1 MYHISYAKLTSFQH
15 YEFYHFIANRTKGF
29 NGHLFSHSPQPTA
42 HSPTAAELN
51 PELQPDYNPL
61 SIPGKKK
68 EVVSKFSDQELEGFN
83 EDPAITKVVD
93 RRWYEKNKHI
103 FPASIWEDFDPTK
116 DYSVAVR
123 KDTQGNA
130 YFLGR

>member
-1 MYHISYAKLTSFQH
+1 MDVLLELTFSQH
-15 YEFYHFIANRTKGF
+15 YEFYHFMANRTKGF
-29 NGHLFSHSPQPTA
+29 NGYLFPHSPQTTA
-42 HSPTAAELN
+42 H
-51 PELQPDYNPL
+51 DPL

-68 EVVSKFSDQELEGFN
+68 EVVSKFTDEELEGFN

-93 RRWYEKNKHI
+93 RRWYERNKHI
-103 FPASIWEDFDPTK
+103 FPASLWEDFDPTK